1 MSYPI
6 SLRTYALLS
15 VLFCLT
21 LVACGPSAGGETPL
35 SSAPQVRLVALVLPG
50 QLAEFTALS
59 EGFMEAQPEISIEI
73 RSSEQVVPSSNSWAD
88 TVRSLA
94 EAADVF
100 VGHEVDPDASGLE
113 QHVLDLRPWR
123 EADAQF
129 APDDISGVLW
139 SRFTSGQ
146 GLWAVPVEGRLQGIA
161 YRRALFDAA
170 GVPYPR
176 DDWSWQDLEHAARML
191 AAPDAGV
198 HGLADPGGLTLP
210 PYVAAQGV
218 DLADSEG
225 LRNAL
230 AKPDSQAAQAV
241 AAYAA
246 LVDAGV
252 LVGFGS
258 EQAPFAQELVAAG
271 KAGMWV
277 ITLGGVAVDAATV
290 GVAPFPEGSGAS
302 FQGLYISARA
312 EHPEAAWRWVR
323 YVSQHYR
330 PANAYQAPARASLAD
345 ASGYWDR
352 LGPAGA
358 AARATLAAL
367 RPMGV
372 PGAAWIALRDAYEV
386 AEYGGAVPTPESVAE
401 PRAPQAPRPTLA
413 APQIP
418 QLALLEGN
426 AAPVTIVDCGFPPD
440 WGDAVRAFNAAQ
452 DRVRVTLQATPHRN
466 ADGWVG
472 LPELAAGCDC
482 FNWSSEVDS
491 AAPAGLIR
499 NLQPFADADA
509 GFDAA
514 DFFAPAIEAA
524 RWQGDL
530 WALPFNANPTVLHY
544 NKGLFDQAGLAYPD
558 GTWRW
563 DDFLHAAQQLTHA
576 TGETSAEDAVWG
588 FLDIL
593 RPERTLAILI
603 AQHGGHL
610 VDNPDRPT
618 RPTLDS
624 PEVVAAVQW
633 YVSLSRDYGV
643 TPAGMGFNEDED
655 RVLRR
660 YEMVGRGRAGMWLMS
675 AWWHYDA
682 PGLRRPGATVGV
694 APLPVAKVPAT
705 LWFHNLYYV
714 SAQSAHPEA
723 CWLWLRY
730 MTQRFQPGSGA
741 PAQLTV
747 MGSLE
752 YQHHVGLGVVEAVM
766 GSYDYAPAPTPWGD
780 SDVEGCAYAYFQ
792 RALAAIDDGSDVA
805 DALRR
810 AQVDAEKALAESST
824 CPPLR

>member
-1 MSYPI
+1 MGLALGPCRVADFTMSYPI

-302 FQGLYISARA
+302 FQ
-312 EHPEAAWRWVR
+312 
-323 YVSQHYR
+323 
-330 PANAYQAPARASLAD
+330 
-345 ASGYWDR
+345 
-352 LGPAGA
+352 
-358 AARATLAAL
+358 
-367 RPMGV
+367 
-372 PGAAWIALRDAYEV
+372 
-386 AEYGGAVPTPESVAE
+386 
-401 PRAPQAPRPTLA
+401 
-413 APQIP
+413 
-418 QLALLEGN
+418 
-426 AAPVTIVDCGFPPD
+426 
-440 WGDAVRAFNAAQ
+440 
-452 DRVRVTLQATPHRN
+452 
-466 ADGWVG
+466 
-472 LPELAAGCDC
+472 
-482 FNWSSEVDS
+482 
-491 AAPAGLIR
+491 
-499 NLQPFADADA
+499 
-509 GFDAA
+509 
-514 DFFAPAIEAA
+514 
-524 RWQGDL
+524 
-530 WALPFNANPTVLHY
+530 
-544 NKGLFDQAGLAYPD
+544 
-558 GTWRW
+558 
-563 DDFLHAAQQLTHA
+563 
-576 TGETSAEDAVWG
+576 
-588 FLDIL
+588 
-593 RPERTLAILI
+593 
-603 AQHGGHL
+603 
-610 VDNPDRPT
+610 
-618 RPTLDS
+618 
-624 PEVVAAVQW
+624 
-633 YVSLSRDYGV
+633 
-643 TPAGMGFNEDED
+643 
-655 RVLRR
+655 
-660 YEMVGRGRAGMWLMS
+660 
-675 AWWHYDA
+675 
-682 PGLRRPGATVGV
+682 
-694 APLPVAKVPAT
+694 
-705 LWFHNLYYV
+705 
-714 SAQSAHPEA
+714 
-723 CWLWLRY
+723 
-730 MTQRFQPGSGA
+730 
-741 PAQLTV
+741 
-747 MGSLE
+747 
-752 YQHHVGLGVVEAVM
+752 
-766 GSYDYAPAPTPWGD
+766 
-780 SDVEGCAYAYFQ
+780 
-792 RALAAIDDGSDVA
+792 
-805 DALRR
+805 
-810 AQVDAEKALAESST
+810 
-824 CPPLR
+824 